1 MSAPPPTAPAIH
13 APFEV
18 YSVHFDFPGGQA
30 IKLQEPATNQF
41 VGASPEWVAGGRN
54 ELAAYVRGTR
64 PSLRV
69 VFRSTPAADGT
80 YTVGADGTPFQV
92 AEQAVTLAFDPGHG
106 RSAPV
111 VFQAAN
117 DLPDAIGLHP
127 AKLDWY
133 VREQP
138 APSPCPPA
146 GTSTHRIATSWRA
159 FVAPPAGE
167 AGLPPWVYRPL
178 MEWTCQWAAGLDD
191 ELAICNAIIAN
202 VASSGLRY
210 GVYPI
215 RDVREMLVN
224 QGAMCGVWYQAF
236 QQMAHCQGVFVYRRR
251 FLVDRRPLAHGEEHW
266 CAIVIRAGG
275 LNRAEPNVP
284 PMAFRDNH
292 TGFPVPPAGVPIVHA
307 NERRWRFW
315 CVPALFLYDGHCI
328 NFLVHGGG
336 LYLYDAC
343 FGLGPIQVHAPLP
356 VNNTTVAQGGADLAP
371 FRAAYLDSAIDYM
384 LGSIQ
389 NGADFLQTTFPVPD
403 VNGMTVRTA
412 DIPEV
417 VNGNPGLTFRWGN

>member
-1 MSAPPPTAPAIH
+1 
-13 APFEV
+13 
-18 YSVHFDFPGGQA
+18 
-30 IKLQEPATNQF
+30 
-41 VGASPEWVAGGRN
+41 VAGGRN
-54 ELAAYVRGTR
+54 ELAAYVRSTR

-69 VFRSTPAADGT
+69 VFRATPAANGT

-92 AEQAVTLAFDPGHG
+92 AEQAVALDFDPVHGG

-111 VFQAAN
+111 VFQTTN
-117 DLPDAIGLHP
+117 DLPDAIGLH
-127 AKLDWY
+127 AVKLDWY

-167 AGLPPWVYRPL
+167 TGLPAWVYRPL

-202 VASSGLRY
+202 VGSSGLQY
-210 GVYPI
+210 GVLGVYQV
-215 RDVREMLVN
+215 RDLLLN
-224 QGAMCGVWYQAF
+224 QGGMCGAWYQTL
-236 QQMAHCQGVFVYRRR
+236 QHMAHCQGVFVYRRR
-251 FLVDRRPLAHGEEHW
+251 YLVDRRPMPHHEEHW

-275 LNRAEPNVP
+275 LNRADPNVP
-284 PMAFRDNH
+284 PMGFRDNH
-292 TGFPVPPAGVPIVHA
+292 AGFPVPPGGVPIVHA

-315 CVPALFLYDGHCI
+315 CIPGYISDGHCI
-328 NFLVHGGG
+328 NFLVHDGG

-343 FGLGPIQVHAPLP
+343 FGLGPIQVNAPLP
-356 VNNTTVAQGGADLAP
+356 VNNTNVAQGGADLAP
-371 FRAAYLDSAIDYM
+371 FRAAYLDTAIDYM
-384 LGSIQ
+384 LGSIW

-403 VNGMTVRTA
+403 INGMTVRTA